1 MALKRG
7 IWIAGPVLGML
18 VAMVV
23 VLPPRSFLVR
33 DYSWYY
39 GRVHRDAVERALNR
53 LRDQVEGTAA
63 ADSLA
68 RLAQGAGLLRSADG
82 LITVLYE
89 RNLARDS
96 AQRWLGLLSNE
107 LALVPKAAAVAGVS
121 AVPIVVALHSDTT
134 RWWASTPLGRG
145 RWDLRRQIQ
154 GADEQR
160 RCVVELRLQGKGER
174 PGQGDGRLIVRTD
187 SGAPAADVLG
197 WCALYAR
204 FGVPGSALARWS
216 GISRG
221 DQRSWYRNVWSART
235 LIDAARDN
243 GTPQRLP
250 ASLFRLASCASGNG
264 PACTQA
270 LGLDRATSEE
280 GRFGWWYG
288 NNLSAFNSPTRDGF
302 LTSLLATEPPGRF
315 AALWRSDLPVR
326 QALASAYGRDAGE
339 LVMRW
344 AQRRFEPTVGSNE
357 YYGQGVASI
366 VAQFGE
372 SRGGASEAIASFG
385 WAALLLG
392 AGALLA
398 KRQQAGS

>member
-1 MALKRG
+1 MALKRR

-23 VLPPRSFLVR
+23 VLPPRSFPVR
-33 DYSWYY
+33 DYSWNY

-96 AQRWLGLLSNE
+96 AQRWLEWLSNE
-107 LALVPKAAAVAGVS
+107 LALVPGAAGAVAGVS
-121 AVPIVVALHSDTT
+121 VPIVVALHSDST
-134 RWWASTPLGRG
+134 RWTSATPGWG
-145 RWDLRRQIQ
+145 GWYLRRQIQ
-154 GADEQR
+154 GAGEQR
-160 RCVVELRLQGKGER
+160 RCVVELRLQGWGGR
-174 PGQGDGRLIVRTD
+174 PGPGDGRHIVRTD

-204 FGVPGSALARWS
+204 FGAPGSAVDRWS
-216 GISRG
+216 GISRR
-221 DQRSWYRNVWSART
+221 DQRSWYGNVWSART
-235 LIDAARDN
+235 LIDAARDK

-250 ASLFRLASCASGNG
+250 AFLFQLASCAGGNG

-270 LGLDRATSEE
+270 LGLDRTSSKE
-280 GRFGWWYG
+280 GWSGWWYG
-288 NNLSAFNSPTRDGF
+288 NDLSGLNSPTRDGF

-315 AALWRSDLPVR
+315 AALWSSNLPVS
-326 QALASAYGRDAGE
+326 QALVTAYGRDAGE

-357 YYGQGVASI
+357 YYGRGVASI

-392 AGALLA
+392 VGALLA
-398 KRQQAGS
+398 KRQQADS